1 MDPELAEIFKFVGT
15 VLPWVAL
22 IVAFS
27 VGGWVF
33 TTWLRIKN
41 GYPLE
46 TSWGVPVHPKTDQE
60 AVERIKLLTT
70 ENAQLRAEL
79 GSVKDRLETVERI
92 VTDHPSALSKEIDAL
107 AIDKGGRA

>member
-1 MDPELAEIFKFVGT
+1 MDADIMHMLANLFPMI
-15 VLPWVAL
+15 AA
-22 IVAFS
+22 IVAIS

-46 TSWGVPVHPKTDQE
+46 TSWGTPLHPSNSRE
-60 AVERIKLLTT
+60 NSERIKLLTS

-79 GSVKDRLETVERI
+79 GSIKDRLETVERI
-92 VTDHPSALSKEIDAL
+92 VTDQPHRLAREIDAL
-107 AIDKGGRA
+107 AIDKGGNA